1 MSVHIKRKGIS
12 ISLEEYLTTIFK
24 EGGDKGWIKF
34 GKIASYL
41 GTTQA
46 SVTEAMQKLA
56 KDGYLYYFPYRGV
69 RLTEKGIELASSIV
83 NKENEIRDFLISIG
97 IDEKEAEELACIL
110 EHKISDSAIKKI
122 REFINNCASN
132 KNY

>member
-1 MSVHIKRKGIS
+1 MSSQPKRRGIS

-24 EGGDKGWIKF
+24 EGGHDNLVKF
-34 GKIASYL
+34 RKIATYL

-46 SVTEAMQKLA
+46 SVTEAMQRLA

-83 NKENEIRDFLISIG
+83 KKENEIRNFLILIG
-97 IDEKEAEELACIL
+97 IDEKESEELACIL
-110 EHKISDSAIKKI
+110 EHKISDNAIKKI
-122 REFINNCASN
+122 REFINNCALN
-132 KNY
+132 KNF